1 MLGTL
6 TGALEVRG
14 IKLQPDAIGATARGY
29 HAVQDSVI
37 RLTRIEIDYTLRVP
51 ESARETVDRALARH
65 KEKCPMAK
73 SLEGAIEITW
83 RADIQAA

>member
-14 IKLQPDAIGATARGY
+14 IKLEPDAISATARGFN
-29 HAVQDSVI
+29 ALEDSVI
-37 RLTRIEIDYTLRVP
+37 KLKKIEIDYTLRVP

-65 KEKCPMAK
+65 QEKCPMAR
-73 SLEGAIEITW
+73 SLERAVEITW
-83 RADIQAA
+83 RADIQYA

>member
-14 IKLQPDAIGATARGY
+14 IKLEHDAISATARGFN
-29 HAVQDSVI
+29 ALEDSVI
-37 RLTRIEIDYTLRVP
+37 KLKSIEIDYTLRVP

-65 KEKCPMAK
+65 QEKCPMAK
-73 SLEGAIEITW
+73 SLERAVEITW
-83 RADIQAA
+83 RADIQYA

>member
-14 IKLQPDAIGATARGY
+14 IKLEQDAISAMARGFN
-29 HAVQDSVI
+29 AVEDSVI
-37 RLTRIEIDYTLRVP
+37 KLKRIEIDYTLRVP

-65 KEKCPMAK
+65 QEKCPMAR
-73 SLEGAIEITW
+73 SLERAVEITW
-83 RADIQAA
+83 RADIQYA